1 MSKANYV
8 YVTYIAA
15 TPEKICDALIDKEV
29 TQQYWGHHNISDWKP
44 GSPWEHRVSDK
55 PEILHIVG
63 KVVETD
69 RPRRLVITWSA
80 PADQGN
86 PAKTSRVT
94 FEIEPAPNAGFHEL
108 VAASTKLTVTHD
120 ELDSDPEMLK
130 SISNGWPKNPA
141 RNRKNAFPKKVSRSN
156 ETGHPSE
163 CPVLASMTLVHFRHP
178 NPFASHVAPLCPQET
193 AHRPTTG
200 KVRVARK
207 PGAIRESLPGDDSYI
222 CCP

>member
-15 TPEKICDALIDKEV
+15 TPEKIFDALVDKEV

-130 SISNGWPKNPA
+130 SISNGWPVVLSSLKTLL
-141 RNRKNAFPKKVSRSN
+141 
-156 ETGHPSE
+156 ETGK
-163 CPVLASMTLVHFRHP
+163 
-178 NPFASHVAPLCPQET
+178 PL
-193 AHRPTTG
+193 
-200 KVRVARK
+200 
-207 PGAIRESLPGDDSYI
+207 SLKK
-222 CCP
+222 